1 MPRQSEPTRQKIL
14 DTAYE
19 LFYSKGYTRVGM
31 DEIAARA
38 RLTKRTL
45 YYHYRSKDGL
55 LAAVLEHYHAMAQTR
70 IANNTRRYRGKAQSS
85 ITRMFADLL
94 QWSKTPGWTGS
105 GFTRLVMELADL
117 PGHPARTIARRHK
130 AVKEA
135 WWVNKFGQ
143 SHVLRPRERAR
154 EISLLMEGAFV
165 MMLISGDRS
174 YAGTAARAARRL
186 LAANARPLSRAGRAK
201 SPGRR

>member
-1 MPRQSEPTRQKIL
+1 MPRPSEPTRQKIL

-38 RLTKRTL
+38 SLTKRTL
-45 YYHYRSKDGL
+45 YYHYRSKDEL
-55 LAAVLEHYHAMAQTR
+55 LAAVLEHYHAMARAR
-70 IANNTRRYRGKAQSS
+70 IEKNTRRYGGKAASS
-85 ITRMFADLL
+85 ITRMFADLV

-105 GFTRLVMELADL
+105 GFSRLVMELADL
-117 PGHPARTIARRHK
+117 PGHPARAIAKRHK
-130 AVKEA
+130 AVKED
-135 WWVNKFGQ
+135 WWIRKFSESG
-143 SHVLRPRERAR
+143 VPRARERAR

-174 YAGTAARAARRL
+174 YAETAARAARQL
-186 LAANARPLSRAGRAK
+186 LAVNVSRANRAK
-201 SPGRR
+201 SAGRR